1 MRRIMTAL
9 GALALTTG
17 VLVGTTASAPA
28 PASAQVS
35 AQAETGPAIHCIGYS
50 LLMYASTGLC
60 VYDRYFPVLTHPG
73 S

>member
-1 MRRIMTAL
+1 MRRIITAL

-17 VLVGTTASAPA
+17 VLVGTTAQAPA
-28 PASAQVS
+28 QASAQV
-35 AQAETGPAIHCIGYS
+35 ETGPATQCIGYS

-60 VYDRYFPVLTHPG
+60 VHDRYFPVLTHPG